1 MFSGSSL
8 WAENCVQSI
17 YWELLRGYTF
27 KEVWK
32 ANWSVCTM
40 GTIEGSADPR
50 VNSRARM
57 AFQNCSK
64 LGQATRPLNPC
75 HRPIIGHISPGR
87 WLWQTAWGSW
97 GKHFRE
103 KIWTWSITVSMPFR
117 EYWITSHQNSAHM
130 LQLQT
135 KVNSERAGISTS
147 SFVWQINTM
156 VIMYSWRKGALS
168 LYWSLMFT
176 SNHYAR
182 SSYQCKI
189 KLPEYSKFWTN
200 STLGKIDI

>member
-87 WLWQTAWGSW
+87 WRDFGKQLEVAEGNTLERKSGHGASQSVCPLGST
-97 GKHFRE
+97 GLPHT
-103 KIWTWSITVSMPFR
+103 KIQHICC
-117 EYWITSHQNSAHM
+117 
-130 LQLQT
+130 
-135 KVNSERAGISTS
+135 
-147 SFVWQINTM
+147 
-156 VIMYSWRKGALS
+156 
-168 LYWSLMFT
+168 
-176 SNHYAR
+176 
-182 SSYQCKI
+182 SYRQK
-189 KLPEYSKFWTN
+189 
-200 STLGKIDI
+200 